1 LATPVWSHRLGHL
14 IDRKIPRI
22 LPLVPEI
29 SSTKLS
35 LNPHLLPAG
44 PHARVL
50 DVGCG
55 DGRHIAIAAERRTYA
70 VGVDYD
76 PAELR
81 KSKARLGRAR
91 LAATGARVDRPAP
104 VDLIAADASH
114 LPFRP
119 DAFDAVICTET
130 LEHLPDDTAAMR
142 EIARVLTPGGL
153 LHGAVPS
160 HFTEIPYFALSP
172 GYRNAP
178 GGHVRI
184 YAPKRLFA
192 KLHRAGFRID
202 QMRYVHFVDSL
213 VWLRFCL
220 TDFLRPSPKRRS
232 AFEAA
237 VMIAVAAERPVPTW
251 RTRLRH
257 ALARSKFIAACE
269 SVGALIWPKSL
280 TFVAIK
286 AATSRTHD
294 RPATLH
300 ESAVA
305 PVPSEAV

>member
-1 LATPVWSHRLGHL
+1 M
-14 IDRKIPRI
+14 
-22 LPLVPEI
+22 PEI
-29 SSTKLS
+29 SSAKLS
-35 LNPHLLPAG
+35 LNPDLLPSSG

-55 DGRHIAIAAERRTYA
+55 DGRHIAAAAARGTYA

-81 KSKARLGRAR
+81 KSRAR
-91 LAATGARVDRPAP
+91 LTGIGPR
-104 VDLIAADASH
+104 VDLIAADASR

-119 DAFDAVICTET
+119 EAFDAVICTET
-130 LEHLPDDTAAMR
+130 LEHLPDDTGAMR

-160 HFTEIPYFALSP
+160 HFTEIPYFMLSR

-202 QMRYVHFVDSL
+202 DVRYVHFVDSL

-220 TDFLRPSPKRRS
+220 TDFLRPREPRS

-237 VMIAVAAERPVPTW
+237 VMIAVAAERPIPTW
-251 RTRLRH
+251 RTRLRQ
-257 ALARSKFIAACE
+257 ALATSKFIAATE
-269 SVGALIWPKSL
+269 TLGALIWPKSL
-280 TFVAIK
+280 TFVATK
-286 AATSRTHD
+286 VELGATATTLDTLPKGDRKVAAK
-294 RPATLH
+294 L
-300 ESAVA
+300 
-305 PVPSEAV
+305 